1 MRSFNEIYADILK
14 NEKEEFE
21 MLKKIE
27 LNLF

>member
-1 MRSFNEIYADILK
+1 MRSFNEIYVDILK